1 MSAFNK
7 NFLFRVMRAPIST
20 DVRSRAFSGKTGGI
34 VGPIVFLLIAAAAL
48 TIFYFASLSKG
59 SREEFAETME
69 IRPDSAQA
77 EKKLAESQAAETQF
91 NAIHEF
97 KKDQI
102 TGEDID
108 IYEKAVVAYSDYLAY
123 SGAAASYNPQYEHM
137 RKHLHNLRADN
148 LRKRTSELERRAE
161 EFADQKNYAEAER
174 LFSDA
179 ANIEYRITKEYPLAT
194 KKNHARAN
202 ALEIRAKTMHAI
214 PLQMRAK
221 ELETEGEAAL
231 NAANWPKANLC
242 LTEALTIEK
251 ELWANYRNVIVSNS
265 TRLLRLQDLIATVN
279 SAPDYERRERSS
291 ALAREAEQ
299 KEDWKAAADAWGKAL
314 SAQKTIIQ
322 NFPRSLYGQKTV
334 AEELAANLANASAR
348 PEFIALQK
356 DYAQMHADIR
366 GRRPERVPQIAKQA
380 LRRAEEIQRKWPDST
395 LVSEKFLQELRYMDL
410 KAPDISG
417 VQSNL
422 FKLLLPVPGL
432 PSKTQ
437 MMKTEV
443 SQALYTFVMPFNP
456 SARKELSNPVESV
469 DYNDAQ
475 EFCRRLSMLVGC
487 PVRLPTQAE
496 FLAAAGTHTP
506 NEILSHAWLIEN
518 SSGAV
523 HPVGKLTAN
532 AAGFFD
538 LYGNVAEWVCA
549 GSDTATE
556 RQKFEEFIAG
566 GDCQT
571 PTYSFPSDFFKK
583 VARTEKSRTRGFR
596 VVVEVEENSVP
607 QNQ

>member
-1 MSAFNK
+1 
-7 NFLFRVMRAPIST
+7 MREVFST
-20 DVRSRAFSGKTGGI
+20 HKHRRSTSGKFGGI
-34 VGPIVFLLIAAAAL
+34 AGPIVFLLIAAAAL
-48 TIFYFASLSKG
+48 SVFYFASLSKG
-59 SREEFAETME
+59 SREEYSETRE
-69 IRPDSAQA
+69 IQPDSAEA
-77 EKKLAESQAAETQF
+77 EKKLADSRAAETQF

-108 IYEKAVVAYSDYLAY
+108 IYEKAVTAYGEYLAY
-123 SGAAASYNPQYEHM
+123 SGDAASYNPQHERM
-137 RKHLHNLRADN
+137 REHLHNLRADN
-148 LRKRTSELERRAE
+148 LRKRTAELERRAE
-161 EFADQKNYAEAER
+161 SLANEKKYAEAER

-179 ANIEYRITKEYPLAT
+179 ANIEFRITKEYPLAT

-202 ALEIRAKTMHAI
+202 ALELRAKTMHAI

-221 ELETEGEAAL
+221 ELEAEGEAAL
-231 NAANWPKANLC
+231 NAANWPKSNLC

-279 SAPDYERRERSS
+279 SAPDYERRERNA

-299 KEDWKAAADAWGKAL
+299 KKDWKTAAEAWEKAL

-334 AEELAANLANASAR
+334 EEELAANLANASAR
-348 PEFIALQK
+348 PEFITLEK

-366 GRRPERVPQIAKQA
+366 ERQTERVPQIAKQA
-380 LRRAEEIQRKWPDST
+380 LRRAEEIQRKWPAST
-395 LVSEKFLQELRYMDL
+395 LISDKFLQELRYMDL

-422 FKLLLPVPGL
+422 FKLLLPVPGQ
-432 PSKTQ
+432 PAKTR

-487 PVRLPTQAE
+487 PVRLPTQTE
-496 FLAAAGTHTP
+496 FLAAAGTHEP
-506 NEILSHAWLIEN
+506 NDILSHAWLIEN
-518 SSGAV
+518 SSGTV
-523 HPVGKLTAN
+523 HAVGKLNAN
-532 AAGFFD
+532 SAGFFD

-549 GSDTATE
+549 DPDTTAE
-556 RQKFEEFIAG
+556 RRKFEEFIAG

-571 PTYSFPSDFFKK
+571 PTYSFPSDLFKK

-607 QNQ
+607 QNH